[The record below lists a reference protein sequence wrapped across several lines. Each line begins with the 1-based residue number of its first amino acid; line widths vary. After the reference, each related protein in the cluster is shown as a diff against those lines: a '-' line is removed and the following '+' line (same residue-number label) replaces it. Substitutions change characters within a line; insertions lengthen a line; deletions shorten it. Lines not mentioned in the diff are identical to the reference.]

1 MDTEI
6 NLLCERYDR
15 NDEIVLSN
23 AYLDGGIDPL
33 FPRLIRAALNLN
45 WDGAPARYGIFAT
58 TVRDNIIKGMELLDS
73 KNVEDAKK
81 LFTRAANAMSAFADV
96 QASHDPSHDPQDH
109 LKQKKSISR

>member
-33 FPRLIRAALNLN
+33 FPRLIRAALNQN
-45 WDGAPARYGIFAT
+45 G
-58 TVRDNIIKGMELLDS
+58 E
-73 KNVEDAKK
+73 
-81 LFTRAANAMSAFADV
+81 
-96 QASHDPSHDPQDH
+96 
-109 LKQKKSISR
+109 